1 MGEGV
6 RAGKVRRSRGD
17 QQLGRLKLARHLRA
31 VGIEV
36 REVERPK
43 RRHLPRRNSKSDLID
58 AEAAARAVL
67 AGEAAGEPKST
78 DGRVERIQ
86 TLRSARR
93 SAVKARTQAANQLQ
107 GFVVTAPE
115 ELRKRLRELTTK

>member
-1 MGEGV
+1 
-6 RAGKVRRSRGD
+6 
-17 QQLGRLKLARHLRA
+17 

-43 RRHLPRRNSKSDLID
+43 RRNRRRNGKSDLID

-67 AGEAAGEPKST
+67 AGEAAGEPKSRRARG
-78 DGRVERIQ
+78 DVR

>member
-6 RAGKVRRSRGD
+6 RAGKVRRGGRD
-17 QQLGRLKLARHLRA
+17 RQLRRLKLARHLKAAGIA
-31 VGIEV
+31 VV
-36 REVERPK
+36 EVERPK
-43 RRHLPRRNSKSDLID
+43 RRHLPRRGKSDPID

-67 AGEAAGEPKST
+67 ASEAAGEPKST
-78 DGRVERIQ
+78 DGRVEMIR